1 MAIARALM
9 NEPEIVLADEPTGN
23 LDTGT
28 EAEIIELLRNLHE
41 QRKLTLLVA
50 THDETVAAA
59 AQRVVRLKD
68 GQIDGED

>member
-1 MAIARALM
+1 MTPGLTPSTTLT
-9 NEPEIVLADEPTGN
+9 NGELLSECECE
-23 LDTGT
+23 DTGT

-41 QRKLTLLVA
+41 QRQLTLLVA